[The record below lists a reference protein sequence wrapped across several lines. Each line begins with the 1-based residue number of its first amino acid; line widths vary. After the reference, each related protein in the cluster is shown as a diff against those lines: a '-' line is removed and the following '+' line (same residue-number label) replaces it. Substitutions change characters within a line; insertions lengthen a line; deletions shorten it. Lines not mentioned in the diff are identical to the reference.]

1 MSPSYDR
8 MYPLTSLYPYYYVVH
23 KVFINV
29 TGDYEIRSNSVI
41 DLYGYLYNEP
51 FNATSP
57 TMNLLMGDDDS
68 GGSRQFCLQGNLFSS
83 AYDLVVTTYS
93 PSVTGA
99 FSVSIGGSAT
109 VIIR

>member
-1 MSPSYDR
+1 MSPSYNR
-8 MYPLTSLYPYYYVVH
+8 LYPAISLYPYYYVVH

-29 TGDYEIRSNSVI
+29 TGYYEIRSNSVI

-51 FNATSP
+51 FNASNP
-57 TMNLLMGDDDS
+57 MMNLLMRDDDS
-68 GGSRQFCLQGNLFSS
+68 GGSQQFRLQGNLFSS

-93 PSVTGA
+93 SSVTGT
-99 FSVSIGGSAT
+99 FSVSIGGPAT